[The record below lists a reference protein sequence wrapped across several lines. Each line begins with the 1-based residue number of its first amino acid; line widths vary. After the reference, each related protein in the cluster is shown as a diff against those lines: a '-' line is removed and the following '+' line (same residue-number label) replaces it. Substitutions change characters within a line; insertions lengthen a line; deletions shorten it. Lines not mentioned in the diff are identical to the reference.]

1 MGKNLTTN
9 TTNNL
14 INNNKILIFLEIL
27 WNLEQICRNILHIS
41 IWFTLQKKSR
51 PVSRWF
57 QFWIFFFVI
66 LVREKGLVKLV
77 NKLKMHEFL
86 SWLVHIS
93 IFSKW
98 VDNVGIIQ
106 VAISFSKFK

>member
-1 MGKNLTTN
+1 MAKNLTTN

-14 INNNKILIFLEIL
+14 VNNNFQQNFDFVEIL
-27 WNLEQICRNILHIS
+27 WNLEQIFRKILHIS
-41 IWFTLQKKSR
+41 IWFTFQKKSR

-77 NKLKMHEFL
+77 NKLKMHCFYP
-86 SWLVHIS
+86 
-93 IFSKW
+93 
-98 VDNVGIIQ
+98 D
-106 VAISFSKFK
+106 